1 MSALDIERGIVER
14 AIVAGADAMQQALPE
29 GAAARLAQLLAELQR
44 WNARINLTAMRDVEA
59 MVTGHVLDSLSVR
72 GLLAGHRIVDVG
84 TGAGFPGLPLAIA
97 EPKLDMT
104 LVDSNGKKISFVRHM
119 IGELGLVNATAVQ
132 ARIERYAPET
142 RFDTV
147 IARAFA
153 PLPRLLALT
162 GHLLDDTGMLL
173 ALKGKYP
180 EAELKELE
188 RHAEPWEFKV
198 TELTVPGL
206 TQGSRHAIVL
216 RWNAEMRA

>member
-1 MSALDIERGIVER
+1 
-14 AIVAGADAMQQALPE
+14 
-29 GAAARLAQLLAELQR
+29 
-44 WNARINLTAMRDVEA
+44 

-72 GLLAGHRIVDVG
+72 ELLAGHRIVDAG

-97 EPKLDMT
+97 EPKLDIT

-119 IGELGLVNATAVQ
+119 IGELGLINATAVQ

-162 GHLLDDTGMLL
+162 GHLLDDTGVLL

-216 RWNAEMRA
+216 RRNAETRA